1 MALSELPGA
10 PMRLLLLA
18 ALGGAAGSAARHLVN
33 VGFGRWLGA
42 GFPWSTLFVNVAGG
56 LLMGVLIE
64 ALALRFSGSLALR
77 TFLATGVLG
86 GFTTFSAFSLDF
98 VMLVER
104 QELAL
109 AAAYVAASVMLSIL
123 ALYAGLALT
132 RLALT

>member
-1 MALSELPGA
+1 
-10 PMRLLLLA
+10 MRLLLLA

-42 GFPWSTLFVNVAGG
+42 GFPWSTLFVNVVGG
-56 LLMGVLIE
+56 FLMGVLIE
-64 ALALRFSGSLALR
+64 ALALRLSGSLELR
-77 TFLATGVLG
+77 TLLATGVLG

-98 VMLVER
+98 AMLVQR
-104 QELAL
+104 QELLL
-109 AAAYVAASVMLSIL
+109 AAVYVAASVLFAIL